1 MARKDV
7 TDLMVCQAY
16 ADAKVGRPVMSLGL
30 FGIGKPLPA
39 YPWPYDL
46 LMSRTGECFKVC
58 WKAMERACDRD
69 LIEYGTNLRSG
80 WLTDKGKALLR
91 AAQQSKGEKNG

>member
-16 ADAKVGRPVMSLGL
+16 ADAKATLPEAPPGYIFGI
-30 FGIGKPLPA
+30 GIGKPLPA
-39 YPWPYDL
+39 TPWPYDL
-46 LMSRTGECFKVC
+46 LMARTGECFKVC

-91 AAQQSKGEKNG
+91 AAQQTKG